1 MVKTLIINDNK
12 PVVDFIKLSLNKY
25 DFSLKIAASKKY
37 VLQQIEKEKPQI
49 IILGLVI
56 NEDDGIQ
63 LCREIRQQVPYS
75 ESSIIMLSSVKD
87 SELMVESLNAGA
99 DDYIVQPI
107 SPQLFTKKIFALL
120 RRRAKQSGAA

>member
-1 MVKTLIINDNK
+1 MVKTLIINDNQ
-12 PVVDFIKLSLNKY
+12 PMVDFIKLSLNKY
-25 DFSLKIAASKKY
+25 DFSLKVAKSKED
-37 VLQQIEKEKPQI
+37 VLLQIEKEKPQI

-56 NEDDGIQ
+56 KEEDGIQ
-63 LCREIRQQVPYS
+63 LCREIRQHVDYRQS
-75 ESSIIMLSSVKD
+75 AIIMLSSVKD

-120 RRRAKQSGAA
+120 RRNSKHSGAA

>member
-1 MVKTLIINDNK
+1 MVKTLIVNDNQ
-12 PVVDFIKLSLNKY
+12 PMVDFIKLSLNKY
-25 DFSLKIAASKKY
+25 DFSLKVAKSKED
-37 VLQQIEKEKPQI
+37 VLLQIEKEKPQI

-56 NEDDGIQ
+56 KEDDGIQ
-63 LCREIRQQVPYS
+63 LCRDIRQHVQYS
-75 ESSIIMLSSVKD
+75 ESSIIILSSVKD

-120 RRRAKQSGAA
+120 RRNTKQNGAA

>member
-1 MVKTLIINDNK
+1 MVKTLIINDNQ
-12 PVVDFIKLSLNKY
+12 PMVDFIKLSLNKY
-25 DFSLKIAASKKY
+25 DFSLKVAKSKED

-56 NEDDGIQ
+56 EEQDGIQ
-63 LCREIRQQVPYS
+63 LCREIRQHVQYS
-75 ESSIIMLSSVKD
+75 ESSIIILSSVKD

-107 SPQLFTKKIFALL
+107 SQQLFTKKIFALL
-120 RRRAKQSGAA
+120 RRNAKQSGAA

>member
-1 MVKTLIINDNK
+1 MIKTLIINDNQ
-12 PVVDFIKLSLNKY
+12 PMVDFIKLSLNKY
-25 DFSLKIAASKKY
+25 DFSLKVAKSKED
-37 VLQQIEKEKPQI
+37 VLLQIEKEKPQI

-56 NEDDGIQ
+56 KEEDGIQ
-63 LCREIRQQVPYS
+63 LCRDIRQHVQYS

-120 RRRAKQSGAA
+120 RRNTKQNGAA

>member
-1 MVKTLIINDNK
+1 MVKTLIINDNQ

-25 DFSLKIAASKKY
+25 DFSLKVTKSKED
-37 VLQQIEKEKPQI
+37 VLLQIEKEKPQI

-56 NEDDGIQ
+56 KEDDGIQ
-63 LCREIRQQVPYS
+63 LCREIRQHVQYS

-107 SPQLFTKKIFALL
+107 SSQLFTKKIFALL
-120 RRRAKQSGAA
+120 RRNTKQSGAA

>member
-1 MVKTLIINDNK
+1 MVKTLIINDNQ
-12 PVVDFIKLSLNKY
+12 PMVDFIKLSLNKY
-25 DFSLKIAASKKY
+25 DFSLKVAKSKED

-49 IILGLVI
+49 IILGLVV
-56 NEDDGIQ
+56 EEQDGIQ
-63 LCREIRQQVPYS
+63 LCRDIRQYVQYS
-75 ESSIIMLSSVKD
+75 ESFIIMLSSVKD

-120 RRRAKQSGAA
+120 RRRTKQNGAA

>member
-1 MVKTLIINDNK
+1 MIKTLIINDNQ
-12 PVVDFIKLSLNKY
+12 PMVDFIKLSLNKY
-25 DFSLKIAASKKY
+25 DFSLKVAKSKED
-37 VLQQIEKEKPQI
+37 VLLLIEKEKPQI

-56 NEDDGIQ
+56 KEDDGIQ
-63 LCREIRQQVPYS
+63 LCRDIRQHVQYS

-120 RRRAKQSGAA
+120 RRNTKQNGAA

>member
-1 MVKTLIINDNK
+1 MIKTLIINDNQ
-12 PVVDFIKLSLNKY
+12 PMVDFIKLSLNKY
-25 DFSLKIAASKKY
+25 DFSLKVAKSKED
-37 VLQQIEKEKPQI
+37 VLLQIEKEKPQI

-56 NEDDGIQ
+56 KEDDGIQ
-63 LCREIRQQVPYS
+63 LCRDIRQHVQYS

-120 RRRAKQSGAA
+120 RRNTKQNGAA